1 MLSSHL
7 IQKHRKEALLP
18 PSSKHKHSGFKPII
32 YHYRNQCWG
41 VLSSITW
48 VLLNERDSTAQFQ
61 RVIISNSFLTL
72 AVSAARR
79 CWCCHS
85 IQKLLHSASKPIH
98 HTKALRLGVETA
110 YEWTDNNV
118 VNRENYSHPVEQVFF
133 YSAPRS
139 QLIASPQCLNRSPG
153 AQQRV
158 HRKAKK
164 LVLKRF
170 FFFYVHSIIIIFLF
184 HLVGWNIFKLVTWVI
199 IQFIKNNLYL
209 NIHL

>member
-7 IQKHRKEALLP
+7 IGKHRNEALLP

-41 VLSSITW
+41 DLSSINW
-48 VLLNERDSTAQFQ
+48 VLRNERDSTAQFQ

-72 AVSAARR
+72 AVSAVWR
-79 CWCCHS
+79 CSHS
-85 IQKLLHSASKPIH
+85 IQKHFHSSSKPIH

-133 YSAPRS
+133 YSTPQS
-139 QLIASPQCLNRSPG
+139 QLISSHHLNASAG
-153 AQQRV
+153 APE
-158 HRKAKK
+158 HKK
-164 LVLKRF
+164 SQETRF
-170 FFFYVHSIIIIFLF
+170 KKIFLLLCSF
-184 HLVGWNIFKLVTWVI
+184 DHHHFSLLPRWMEHFRIGDMSDYTV
-199 IQFIKNNLYL
+199 Y
-209 NIHL
+209 